1 MNQAEQNLNMAE
13 TLTVVTTIVSLGPPN
28 HDENLLTEKMLLVS
42 EQMEMLDLESNKK
55 VRKEFNRQEDLVCIG
70 KLVPSIIRD
79 QDNLFLELMLPADLN
94 VEENLHEAARILA
107 PFLLLSNNVVFNF
120 DEIDLKTALIQSV
133 NMML

>member
-1 MNQAEQNLNMAE
+1 M
-13 TLTVVTTIVSLGPPN
+13 
-28 HDENLLTEKMLLVS
+28 
-42 EQMEMLDLESNKK
+42 
-55 VRKEFNRQEDLVCIG
+55 
-70 KLVPSIIRD
+70 
-79 QDNLFLELMLPADLN
+79 PADLN